1 MAVASQLIAEV
12 SAKGADTTAAQ
23 LAAVSAASDASAVS
37 LDTVVVSS
45 TALSRNMTE
54 LSAMTAEGAAAADV
68 AAVSTDT
75 MNAAMSA
82 AIPTTAALDAQ
93 FAAMRAR
100 LVEVGVAADAEA
112 GQMRLNYVAH
122 KALADAAGIAGK
134 ALAGLRDV
142 MVTLIEIA
150 TKVALVA
157 GAIAIVIGVVA
168 AKAAVD
174 FQQNLLKLYTTAGEA
189 KNALAGVG
197 KGILDMSVQ
206 VGTGANELLKAMY
219 YVESAG
225 FHGAAGLNVLKI
237 AAEAAKAENSDLIGV
252 AHALTGV
259 LVTYAS
265 TGITAAQAMNV
276 LIGSV
281 SQGSTTLNDLSS
293 AMSNVLPAGSKF
305 HLQLIDLTT
314 AIATMTNQNDNAE
327 SAATHLRQ
335 VILALESPA
344 KAGAKALAEIGITSE
359 QLAAAMRKSLPGAIQ
374 MIIDELGKRF
384 PEGSA
389 AYNEALKAIA
399 GGNKQLMGLLELSG
413 TSLAKWKAAVKAVTG
428 DVKSGGD
435 AVMGWADVQK
445 NFNFQMD
452 AGKAALEKLGI
463 QVGTLLLPVLTSLL
477 QSVIPVITS
486 FTDWW
491 TNSDNL
497 TGVLNTL
504 TYYLQPLI
512 SAVQDIYAYLQP
524 LIQQVIDWA
533 VQNDVAGKALVV
545 VQAAVQ
551 IFADALRFIV
561 PVIVSVIQA
570 VIQFVSALWDR
581 LGPAILTIVDFIR
594 THWTQIATI
603 FQGVWDIITA
613 AVKVAWS
620 VLSGIILVGI
630 DILQG
635 HWGKAWD
642 DIKQTFANVWEGIK
656 QAAIGAVKVIL
667 GVIALLPG
675 AVGDAAK
682 AALKWLDSLNTS
694 AKKSALDTQKAVVA
708 NIQAMIVSLQTQL
721 DNATSASQRAFIK
734 MKLDAAQQSLAMQQ
748 QVLQNMQ
755 GLTDGVVTQTT
766 NMANKSTAETKRMR
780 QQVINHLIQMND
792 EAVGHSIIPNMV
804 NSIIAWFG
812 KLPDGAM
819 KAVSSLSSRLA
830 GFFNGLASQAFSWGL
845 HIIQNLASG
854 ILSGFNAAVAA
865 AQAIADAV
873 KRILG
878 HSKPTEG
885 PLKDDDL
892 WGAHFVD
899 NFVKGILAGAPRVQ
913 AAMAQML
920 GSAGMPG
927 GGLNLGISGSFSG
940 PSGIASSFGGSPVI
954 HVHVHNEGSPV
965 YLDGRQLAEGIGPH
979 LVRSIAVP

>member
-1 MAVASQLIAEV
+1 MVVVAQLIAEV
-12 SAKGADTTAAQ
+12 KTTGADTTAAQ
-23 LAAVSAASDASAVS
+23 LAAVSAASDASSVS
-37 LDTVVVSS
+37 LGSVVTAS

-54 LSAMTAEGAAAADV
+54 LSAMTAEGADAAQ
-68 AAVSTDT
+68 
-75 MNAAMSA
+75 
-82 AIPTTAALDAQ
+82 L
-93 FAAMRAR
+93 RA
-100 LVEVGVAADAEA
+100 
-112 GQMRLNYVAH
+112 NYVAH
-122 KALADAAGIAGK
+122 KALADAAGVAGK

-157 GAIAIVIGVVA
+157 GAIAIVIGIVA
-168 AKAAVD
+168 SKAAAE

-225 FHGAAGLNVLKI
+225 FHGAAGLAVLKI

-314 AIATMTNQNDNAE
+314 AIATMTNQNDNAA

-344 KAGAKALAEIGITSE
+344 KAGAKALAEIGISSE
-359 QLAAAMRKSLPGAIQ
+359 QLSAAMRKSLPGAIQ
-374 MIIDELGKRF
+374 MIIDDLGKRF

-477 QSVIPVITS
+477 QAVIPVIQS
-486 FTDWW
+486 FTDWC

-497 TGVLNTL
+497 QGVLNTL

-512 SAVQDIYAYLQP
+512 SAVQDTWTYLQP
-524 LIQQVIDWA
+524 LIQGVIDWA
-533 VQNDVAGKALVV
+533 QKNDVAGKALVV

-551 IFADALRFIV
+551 FLAAALRFIV
-561 PVIVSVIQA
+561 PVIVQVIQSVIA
-570 VIQFVSALWDR
+570 FVSALWDR

-594 THWTQIATI
+594 THWSQISAI

-642 DIKQTFANVWEGIK
+642 DIKQTFVNVWEGIK
-656 QAAIGAVKVIL
+656 QAAIGAVRIIL

-675 AVGDAAK
+675 SVGDAAR
-682 AALKWLDSLNTS
+682 AALKWLDSLNK
-694 AKKSALDTQKAVVA
+694 AAPKSALDTQKSVVA
-708 NIQAMIVSLQTQL
+708 NLQTMVNGLKTQL
-721 DNATSASQRAFIK
+721 DNATSANQRHFIQ
-734 MKLDAAQQSLAMQQ
+734 MKLDAAQASLDLQK
-748 QVLQNMQ
+748 QVLANLQ
-755 GLTDGVVTQTT
+755 GLVDGSGKKLKTMADAALT
-766 NMANKSTAETKRMR
+766 NSRELKKN
-780 QQVINHLIQMND
+780 VINKLLELNND
-792 EAVGHSIIPNMV
+792 AVGHSIIPDMV
-804 NSIIAWFG
+804 AAIGKCFTDMAASALNWGSTLIDNFKAGLQAAWAG
-812 KLPDGAM
+812 LISWVNGAL
-819 KAVSSLSSRLA
+819 ANLA
-830 GFFNGLASQAFSWGL
+830 GMFPGSP
-845 HIIQNLASG
+845 
-854 ILSGFNAAVAA
+854 
-865 AQAIADAV
+865 V
-873 KRILG
+873 K
-878 HSKPTEG
+878 HG
-885 PLKDDDL
+885 PLKGYEN
-892 WGAHFVD
+892 WGYVLAQ
-899 NFVKGILAGAPRVQ
+899 GIASGLMRGTPLVHS
-913 AAMAQML
+913 AMAGLL
-920 GSAGMPG
+920 GAARMPG

-940 PSGIASSFGGSPVI
+940 PSGIASSFGGGGLPPVI
-954 HVHVHNEGSPV
+954 HVTVNVAPPPLRFGHDFIDWVGEEITTSVIRQTGFRRPV
-965 YLDGRQLAEGIGPH
+965 
-979 LVRSIAVP
+979 

>member
-157 GAIAIVIGVVA
+157 GAIAIVIGIVA
-168 AKAAVD
+168 SKAAAD

-225 FHGAAGLNVLKI
+225 FHGAAGLAVLKI

-293 AMSNVLPAGSKF
+293 ATSNVLPAGAKF

-314 AIATMTNQNDNAE
+314 AIATMTNQNDDAS

-344 KAGAKALAEIGITSE
+344 KAGAKALAEIGLSSDA
-359 QLAAAMRKSLPGAIQ
+359 LHKAMSQSLPGAIQ
-374 MIIDELGKRF
+374 LIIDLLGKKF

-389 AYNEALKAIA
+389 AYNDALKAIS

-413 TSLAKWKAAVKAVTG
+413 TSLDKWKQAVKAVTG
-428 DVKSGGD
+428 DVKAGGS

-452 AGKAALEKLGI
+452 AAKAAVESAAIAIGTKLLPYLTPLLGLVAPLVSQFADWATSSQGLAGFITHITDAITKVFGPAKNANSAIAPLADTFDRASGSMKTLKSNAQPMLDTFDRAKGVFKQVHEAINPLVPILQWLKDAFLKVRDAVVAVYTFLVPIAQFIAKTLTPYI
-463 QVGTLLLPVLTSLL
+463 QQLGFIINTVLVPAWQAFVKAIQPYLPVLLLLAKVVGVILVAALILVSATLLLVVGAVLLVIGIFTALVAAVLFASTWIHDKISWLVNTVVGFFKWLYQQLVGGSIIPQLINSIVSWFAQLPGRVLSAIASLPGKL
-477 QSVIPVITS
+477 AKL
-486 FTDWW
+486 FTD
-491 TNSDNL
+491 L
-497 TGVLNTL
+497 
-504 TYYLQPLI
+504 
-512 SAVQDIYAYLQP
+512 
-524 LIQQVIDWA
+524 
-533 VQNDVAGKALVV
+533 
-545 VQAAVQ
+545 
-551 IFADALRFIV
+551 
-561 PVIVSVIQA
+561 
-570 VIQFVSALWDR
+570 
-581 LGPAILTIVDFIR
+581 
-594 THWTQIATI
+594 
-603 FQGVWDIITA
+603 
-613 AVKVAWS
+613 
-620 VLSGIILVGI
+620 
-630 DILQG
+630 
-635 HWGKAWD
+635 
-642 DIKQTFANVWEGIK
+642 
-656 QAAIGAVKVIL
+656 
-667 GVIALLPG
+667 
-675 AVGDAAK
+675 AAK
-682 AALKWLDSLNTS
+682 AT
-694 AKKSALDTQKAVVA
+694 
-708 NIQAMIVSLQTQL
+708 
-721 DNATSASQRAFIK
+721 
-734 MKLDAAQQSLAMQQ
+734 
-748 QVLQNMQ
+748 
-755 GLTDGVVTQTT
+755 
-766 NMANKSTAETKRMR
+766 
-780 QQVINHLIQMND
+780 
-792 EAVGHSIIPNMV
+792 
-804 NSIIAWFG
+804 
-812 KLPDGAM
+812 
-819 KAVSSLSSRLA
+819 
-830 GFFNGLASQAFSWGL
+830 SWGASL
-845 HIIQNLASG
+845 IDNFLKGLQAAWATVVKWVTDALAWLKAHFAGSP
-854 ILSGFNAAVAA
+854 V
-865 AQAIADAV
+865 QQ
-873 KRILG
+873 
-878 HSKPTEG
+878 G
-885 PLKDDDL
+885 PLKGYET
-892 WGAHFVD
+892 WGYTFGM
-899 NFVKGILAGAPRVQ
+899 GIANGLRASTSAVQ
-913 AAMAQML
+913 AAMTQML
-920 GSAGMPG
+920 G
-927 GGLNLGISGSFSG
+927 I
-940 PSGIASSFGGSPVI
+940 
-954 HVHVHNEGSPV
+954 
-965 YLDGRQLAEGIGPH
+965 
-979 LVRSIAVP
+979 

>member
-1 MAVASQLIAEV
+1 MVVVAQLIAEV
-12 SAKGADTTAAQ
+12 KTTGADTTAAQ
-23 LAAVSAASDASAVS
+23 LAAVSAASDASSVS
-37 LDTVVVSS
+37 LGSVVTAS

-75 MNAAMSA
+75 MNAAMA
-82 AIPTTAALDAQ
+82 GAIPTTAALDAQ

-150 TKVALVA
+150 AKVALVA
-157 GAIAIVIGVVA
+157 GAIALVIGVVA
-168 AKAAVD
+168 AKAAAD

-225 FHGAAGLNVLKI
+225 FHGASGLNVLKI

-314 AIATMTNQNDNAE
+314 AIATMTNQNDNAA

-344 KAGAKALAEIGITSE
+344 KAGAKALAEIGISSE
-359 QLAAAMRKSLPGAIQ
+359 QLSAAMRKSLPGAIQ
-374 MIIDELGKRF
+374 MIIDDLGKRF

-512 SAVQDIYAYLQP
+512 SAVQDTWTYLQP
-524 LIQQVIDWA
+524 LIQGVIDWA
-533 VQNDVAGKALVV
+533 QKNDVAGKALVV

-551 IFADALRFIV
+551 IFAAALRFIV
-561 PVIVSVIQA
+561 PIIVQVIQA

-594 THWTQIATI
+594 THWTQISAI
-603 FQGVWDIITA
+603 FSGVWNEIVGVIKIAWAII
-613 AVKVAWS
+613 
-620 VLSGIILVGI
+620 SGIILVGI
-630 DILQG
+630 DILSG
-635 HWGKAWD
+635 HWGKAWE
-642 DIKQTFANVWEGIK
+642 DIKQTLVNIWEGIK
-656 QAAIGAVKVIL
+656 QALFGAVHTILGYLALIPGAIG
-667 GVIALLPG
+667 
-675 AVGDAAK
+675 DMAK
-682 AALKWLDSLNTS
+682 AGLKWLDSLNTG
-694 AKKSALDTQKAVVA
+694 AKKSAIDTQKAVVA
-708 NIQAMIVSLQTQL
+708 NIQAMVTSLQTQL

-748 QVLQNMQ
+748 AVLKNMQ
-755 GLTDGVVTQTT
+755 GTADGVNTQTG
-766 NMANKSTAETKRMR
+766 NMAKNADANAKRMHDN
-780 QQVINHLIQMND
+780 VIKRLIQLND
-792 EAVGHSIIPNMV
+792 DAVGHSIIPDMI
-804 NSIIAWFG
+804 SKIG
-812 KLPDGAM
+812 K
-819 KAVSSLSSRLA
+819 
-830 GFFNGLASQAFSWGL
+830 AFTDMAAAALSWGSTL
-845 HIIQNLASG
+845 IDNFKAGLQAAWAGLMSWVNTALANLAAMFPASP
-854 ILSGFNAAVAA
+854 
-865 AQAIADAV
+865 V
-873 KRILG
+873 KA
-878 HSKPTEG
+878 G
-885 PLKDDDL
+885 PLKGSEK
-892 WGAHFVD
+892 WGYTFIKNIAD
-899 NFVKGILAGAPRVQ
+899 GMAAGMPLIH
-913 AAMAQML
+913 AAMAGLL
-920 GSAGMPG
+920 GGTMGSM
-927 GGLNLGISGSFSG
+927 NISHSFSG
-940 PSGIASSFGGSPVI
+940 GLSSPPAFMGSGGGQPVI
-954 HVHVHNEGSPV
+954 INKIYVSSPDL
-965 YLDGRQLAEGIGPH
+965 YIDKHKLTDIMGE
-979 LVRSIAVP
+979 SITNSVITQTGFRRFK